1 MRSEQQAGRAAAR
14 FTTESTV
21 ACMGGVLV
29 IAAVAANQRWL
40 DRHFLPNFFWSRH
53 LYVLLESAIRV
64 AIGALGAALALLV
77 RRPIGRFVAHNPQT
91 ALSVTVAVI
100 LAFGASELI
109 LRRLDLRAAM
119 EEPARIEPGR
129 RRDPQLGWSFVPLRT
144 GRHSIGG
151 RVVEYAFDSSGYRV
165 RRVEEP
171 VDPERPTIL
180 FTGESMMVG
189 EGLTWDETIPA
200 QTGAMLGL
208 QSANMA
214 VSGFASDQAYLRL
227 QNELPRFHRPVA
239 VVLLFAPAIF
249 DRNLDDDRPHLGP
262 GLVWLP
268 AEHRWRLAAI
278 AKLLVPYRSNE
289 TIKRGI
295 SLTREVL
302 RATVDLARSRG
313 AVPLIVVPEFGPEEP
328 REQAL
333 RQQILDD
340 TGLPYVRVELD
351 PTWRI
356 SDDDHPDPRAA
367 RAIADGV
374 AACLRSR

>member
-1 MRSEQQAGRAAAR
+1 LRSEHQTGRAAAR
-14 FTTESTV
+14 FATESAV
-21 ACMGGVLV
+21 ACMGGFLV
-29 IAAVAANQRWL
+29 TVAVAANQRWL
-40 DRHFLPNFFWSRH
+40 DRHFLPNFFLSRH

-64 AIGALGAALALLV
+64 AIGALGAALALLA

-119 EEPARIEPGR
+119 EEPTRIEPGR

-165 RRVEEP
+165 RRVEEA

-208 QSANMA
+208 QSANLA

-227 QNELPRFHRPVA
+227 QNELPRFRRPVA
-239 VVLLFAPAIF
+239 VVLLFTPAIF

-268 AEHRWRLAAI
+268 AEHRWRLATI
-278 AKLLVPYRSNE
+278 AKLLVPYRSSE
-289 TIKRGI
+289 TIERGI

-302 RATVDLARSRG
+302 RATVELARSRG

-328 REQAL
+328 GEQAL
-333 RQQILDD
+333 RHQILDD

-374 AACLRSR
+374 AARLRSR